1 MKNKLTVKQYAEI
14 ENESISA
21 INQRRYRGT
30 LKWIV
35 VDGLIYVYPK
45 SDITIKKPRIIY
57 I

>member
-1 MKNKLTVKQYAEI
+1 MKNKLTVKQYAAI
-14 ENESISA
+14 EKESIAA

-30 LKWIV
+30 LKWV
-35 VDGLIYVYPK
+35 VIDGLVYVYPK

>member
-1 MKNKLTVKQYAEI
+1 MKNKLTVNQYAAVEK
-14 ENESISA
+14 ESIAA

-45 SDITIKKPRIIY
+45 SDITIKKPRIVNI
-57 I
+57 